1 MKILK
6 IIKYYSHKLADII
19 CFKPSYSYDQHKL
32 FKKTKRYDIVLAKMP
47 LNYIKLLDI
56 PVDHRIRPFVI
67 YKKRFN
73 KLYVYYVSSKDISY
87 LKPIKLSKNH
97 YHLDKDSYLYPDKK
111 YVLKKQHLI
120 KYIDHLKKADINR
133 L

>member
-6 IIKYYSHKLADII
+6 IIKYYSHKLLDII
-19 CFKPSYSYDQHKL
+19 SFKPSYSFDQHKL

-67 YKKRFN
+67 YKKDLINYMSIMFLV
-73 KLYVYYVSSKDISY
+73 KISV
-87 LKPIKLSKNH
+87 I
-97 YHLDKDSYLYPDKK
+97 
-111 YVLKKQHLI
+111 
-120 KYIDHLKKADINR
+120 
-133 L
+133 

>member
-6 IIKYYSHKLADII
+6 IIKYYSNKLLDII
-19 CFKPSYSYDQHKL
+19 SFKTSYSFDQHKL

-56 PVDHRIRPFVI
+56 PADHRIRPFVI

-73 KLYVYYVSSKDISY
+73 KQKVFN
-87 LKPIKLSKNH
+87 IKIRNELEK
-97 YHLDKDSYLYPDKK
+97 
-111 YVLKKQHLI
+111 
-120 KYIDHLKKADINR
+120 
-133 L
+133 